1 MSQLLGECVP
11 RVDVVEVEVE
21 VEVAVRFGG
30 EVDDARTCDWPLV
43 GIHQRT

>member
-1 MSQLLGECVP
+1 MSRLLGECVP
-11 RVDVVEVEVE
+11 RVDVVEVE